1 MSENQNRGVDDLSK
15 YDVMSTEETALALGV
30 STKTVYRLLRDNKI
44 SHIKMGRTYRVPKA
58 HLFSFLCL
66 VSSECNS
73 I

>member
-1 MSENQNRGVDDLSK
+1 MKFADIYAAVLTT
-15 YDVMSTEETALALGV
+15 YPDVMSTEETALALGV

-44 SHIKMGRTYRVPKA
+44 NHIKMGRTYRVPKA

-66 VSSECNS
+66 ISSECNT

>member
-1 MSENQNRGVDDLSK
+1 MKFSDVYAAVLTT
-15 YDVMSTEETALALGV
+15 YPDVMSTEETALALGV

-58 HLFSFLCL
+58 HLFSFLSL